1 MMEKEGLKNSYTLYF
16 KGVNELEQRILFPV
30 ITLNLKDMDK
40 FTANYEDSISMF
52 NCLPKSIKNYISE
65 NLSYNIDL
73 EDKKSMKNRFVIKND
88 ATNEN
93 VNILFFKDSN
103 VVYITQ
109 KELKEKILKI
119 IFSYKE
125 LQLIL
130 RNKESDTL
138 KLRYEF
144 FLDLYNKYV
153 KDKKLS
159 TMIDTYDIKERYP
172 KMGEDKL
179 LISSIITDKAN
190 ILVLVTKIGQKSVD
204 KRNLTIEY
212 RKIYK
217 KLFDDEFLD
226 EKLIKKRFNKDLD
239 VVEMKK
245 NILKNYKV
253 FKKIYNV

>member
-1 MMEKEGLKNSYTLYF
+1 
-16 KGVNELEQRILFPV
+16 
-30 ITLNLKDMDK
+30 
-40 FTANYEDSISMF
+40 
-52 NCLPKSIKNYISE
+52 
-65 NLSYNIDL
+65 
-73 EDKKSMKNRFVIKND
+73 MKNRFVIKND

-130 RNKESDTL
+130 RNKESDAL

>member
-16 KGVNELEQRILFPV
+16 KGVNELEQKILFPV

-130 RNKESDTL
+130 RNKESDAL

-153 KDKKLS
+153 KGKKLS

-172 KMGEDKL
+172 KMGGDKL

>member
-1 MMEKEGLKNSYTLYF
+1 
-16 KGVNELEQRILFPV
+16 
-30 ITLNLKDMDK
+30 
-40 FTANYEDSISMF
+40 
-52 NCLPKSIKNYISE
+52 
-65 NLSYNIDL
+65 
-73 EDKKSMKNRFVIKND
+73 
-88 ATNEN
+88 
-93 VNILFFKDSN
+93 
-103 VVYITQ
+103 
-109 KELKEKILKI
+109 
-119 IFSYKE
+119 
-125 LQLIL
+125 
-130 RNKESDTL
+130 
-138 KLRYEF
+138 
-144 FLDLYNKYV
+144 
-153 KDKKLS
+153 
-159 TMIDTYDIKERYP
+159 MIDTYDIKERYP

>member
-1 MMEKEGLKNSYTLYF
+1 MREKEGLKNSYTLYF
-16 KGVNELEQRILFPV
+16 KGVNELEQKILFPV

-93 VNILFFKDSN
+93 FNILFFKDSN

-130 RNKESDTL
+130 RNKETDDL

-144 FLDLYNKYV
+144 FEDLYNKYV

-172 KMGEDKL
+172 KMSADKL
-179 LISSIITDKAN
+179 LISSLITDKAN

-226 EKLIKKRFNKDLD
+226 EELIKKRFNKDLD

>member
-16 KGVNELEQRILFPV
+16 KGVNELEQKILFPV

-130 RNKESDTL
+130 RNKENDAL

-226 EKLIKKRFNKDLD
+226 EELIKKRFNKDLD

>member
-1 MMEKEGLKNSYTLYF
+1 MMEKEGLKNIYTLYF
-16 KGVNELEQRILFPV
+16 KGVNELEQKILFPV

-130 RNKESDTL
+130 RNKESDAL